1 MSAIPPTEPKE
12 TQTSGQAATHSS
24 PTKKTKQEKTAE
36 PTKKN
41 RADKT
46 TGTSGNTRQNKTV
59 KSIKKTR
66 ADKTAKT
73 SRNTLQKESVEQ
85 PREEADS
92 PYQDTEKYP
101 RLVQEFTAY
110 YNKYQQ
116 LRQKVKDHPEILQ
129 GYQKDSRYSAYA
141 SSNPCMGQFRI
152 ILFTL
157 LCKVNFTLND
167 IIIAWEISPTT
178 SPKEK
183 QCFSAETEA
192 LDLID
197 SLCRELASGN
207 YPEMVME
214 YKPWDSYGDTPAFTQ
229 FVREYGNVDKE
240 YPVAFILFII
250 AFVILCIF
258 WSHGKLGLGAAY
270 FLSLGFYILLPPI
283 VHLFQADPTHP
294 DTTGGNT

>member
-1 MSAIPPTEPKE
+1 MPALCPECGSFVKKDAESCPRCGADLNAIPLTEPKE
-12 TQTSGQAATHSS
+12 TQIEELTAGSSGN
-24 PTKKTKQEKTAE
+24 
-36 PTKKN
+36 KN
-41 RADKT
+41 RE
-46 TGTSGNTRQNKTV
+46 N
-59 KSIKKTR
+59 
-66 ADKTAKT
+66 
-73 SRNTLQKESVEQ
+73 
-85 PREEADS
+85 
-92 PYQDTEKYP
+92 YP

-167 IIIAWEISPTT
+167 IVIAWEISPTT

-240 YPVAFILFII
+240 YPVASSF
-250 AFVILCIF
+250 
-258 WSHGKLGLGAAY
+258 S
-270 FLSLGFYILLPPI
+270 LSRSSSCASSGPTAKSASGQPI
-283 VHLFQADPTHP
+283 S
-294 DTTGGNT
+294 